1 MGRVQAKKGWKSVVE
16 HLLSKWSSIDDI
28 DKRLQLFLLKEGEPP
43 STTVNFNHD
52 YFFEEAVE
60 AVLMRDAGFRS
71 VLMTPNLKIA
81 DVVPLVMFSY
91 AINNIEPPAIAP
103 NASTSEASLPPGFT
117 VMDDSWMQAFSL
129 MNHPAPSTNTGNTES
144 RAKPPATSNESD
156 HFSML
161 KRYDASLPGFSASV
175 LGRFAS
181 GASHLI
187 NPSHSLLGGVLP
199 AEKSSSEAKHPPEK
213 SATSSSS
220 RIYESVERAIIS
232 ASPSAVPSTASEGLS
247 QQLSPSSSNLSLL
260 SSGGEDGSNMS
271 INMLKVRYKKK
282 PKREE
287 KVEEK
292 AAAAAVRL
300 ASPIKPLRVPEP
312 APVEVAPVPAA
323 EIEPA
328 PVVLSTPPSSP
339 GILSPMSDRKRKR
352 VRFEREN
359 ESALTQSLA
368 SLVSPSKFSPIAKA
382 TVRSVSK
389 GHVYLPAHSSTL
401 VEPKFMPTLNRR
413 GRSRP
418 ELRRIKPTF
427 IRPLSVTDE

>member
-1 MGRVQAKKGWKSVVE
+1 MVE

-52 YFFEEAVE
+52 YFFEEAVDT
-60 AVLMRDAGFRS
+60 VLMRDAGFRS

-91 AINNIEPPAIAP
+91 AINNMEPPTITP
-103 NASTSEASLPPGFT
+103 NVTTSEASLPPGFT

-129 MNHPAPSTNTGNTES
+129 MNNPAASTSTGNIES
-144 RAKPPATSNESD
+144 RVKPPTTSNESD
-156 HFSML
+156 NFSML

-187 NPSHSLLGGVLP
+187 NPSHSLLGDVLP
-199 AEKSSSEAKHPPEK
+199 AEKSSEAKHLQETSVK
-213 SATSSSS
+213 SSSS

-232 ASPSAVPSTASEGLS
+232 ASPNAVPSSASEGLS

-260 SSGGEDGSNMS
+260 SSGGEEGSNMS

-292 AAAAAVRL
+292 AAAAAIRL
-300 ASPIKPLRVPEP
+300 ASPIKLVEQPEP
-312 APVEVAPVPAA
+312 VPVEA
-323 EIEPA
+323 EAVQVVQIEPA

-339 GILSPMSDRKRKR
+339 GLLSPMSDRKRKR

-368 SLVSPSKFSPIAKA
+368 SLASPSKFSPIAKA

-389 GHVYLPAHSSTL
+389 GHVYLPAHSTTL
-401 VEPKFMPTLNRR
+401 VEPKFMPMLNRR

-427 IRPLSVTDE
+427 VRPLSVSDE